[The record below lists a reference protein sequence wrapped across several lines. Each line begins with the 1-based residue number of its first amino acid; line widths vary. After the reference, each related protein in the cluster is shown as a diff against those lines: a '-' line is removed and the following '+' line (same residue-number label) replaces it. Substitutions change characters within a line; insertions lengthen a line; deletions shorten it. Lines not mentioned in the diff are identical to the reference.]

1 MFVFKNGYTESRAEW
16 SELSCKTQPFETV
29 AEKYP
34 SSDVSTILL
43 TDVNIYSDHTEKPKE
58 SPTLY
63 TQLQQPRR
71 KTSSRHVAT
80 KRLRTRS
87 AFRHDGQSLMASVGE
102 SQVVEK
108 KQVWIDTCL
117 SCLHGVKD
125 IEGCYRNV
133 KTWCCYNSYCPPYVR
148 SQTSSPSFSRTVS
161 DAYGAWSNQLA
172 YA

>member
-71 KTSSRHVAT
+71 KTSSCRDKTLAHTVSVQ
-80 KRLRTRS
+80 TR
-87 AFRHDGQSLMASVGE
+87 
-102 SQVVEK
+102 
-108 KQVWIDTCL
+108 
-117 SCLHGVKD
+117 
-125 IEGCYRNV
+125 
-133 KTWCCYNSYCPPYVR
+133 
-148 SQTSSPSFSRTVS
+148 RTVTDGIS
-161 DAYGAWSNQLA
+161 RRVTSGREKTSLN
-172 YA
+172 